1 MTLDQSPEI
10 VCKLAVYLVA
20 ATVEIYLLCFFSDW
34 LISAVSWELY
44 HSLDLMLDYLILLHN
59 HIQSEGVASA
69 VYEMDWYAADP
80 RFKKMLLIIAVRA
93 QQPVFL
99 KATVF
104 LDISMATMTM
114 VSY

>member
-34 LISAVSWELY
+34 LISAVSWKLY
-44 HSLDLMLDYLILLHN
+44 HSLDPRLPNSNIHT
-59 HIQSEGVASA
+59 QSEGVASA